1 MHKINI
7 NEGWQ
12 FKKIPDGNIRD
23 LAGLTGASLKGTDR
37 DAVSAD
43 SADMNDSEVSDSG
56 KNAGI
61 GKRENEALADING
74 TESFVTVALPHTW
87 YRDDDPY
94 RGLVLYQK
102 TIQPD
107 PDWKHVFVDIPG
119 ADQHAV
125 VLADDRK
132 IGEHRGA
139 YGAFRCEIP
148 EELLSHREVDLKIF
162 LTNVHDEGI
171 SPLTG
176 DFTVFGGLYRGVN
189 LLVTEHESFFDP
201 TYYGTSGVILR
212 TGIDGNTGV
221 LRAEIHA
228 HMEPGVE
235 IKAEITDPLGRL
247 TDALISEEQYEKT
260 DISGIHYDK
269 AKMSCETVVSVKVN
283 TDFEE
288 LVSEKDVSEKKGT
301 AAITKTM
308 ICRVPEVVLWNGK
321 AAPNLYKVKL
331 KLVREGETID
341 EVELETGFRDI
352 NMTAD
357 RGLFLNGEHIKIN
370 GVAKHQDFKG
380 CFNAVSR
387 ENIQKDF
394 ELIDEI
400 GANSVRLSHY
410 QHPQYTY
417 ELADKKG
424 YLVWA
429 EIPMLKMTD
438 NEELKADAEEQLREL
453 ILQNIHHPS
462 IYCWGIQNEIG
473 MFRDA
478 EFMHEELEK
487 MKQLSHELDPSRLVT
502 AANLYTVK
510 FRSKLNSV
518 TDMIGYNIYF
528 GWYYGEMQD
537 YRDYLDRFHSER
549 PEMPLGVSEYGVDAN
564 IRLHSEVPMVR
575 DYSEEYQALYHETV
589 YPIFESRDYLYGSY
603 VWNMFDFHS
612 GLRKEGGQENINAKG
627 LVSYDRNI
635 RKDAFYYYKAKWS
648 QEKFIHICSGRF
660 VNRAKERIDI
670 KVYTNLMDAELFVDG
685 INFGHGRNDG
695 NGRIIFSDVSLHE
708 GENRIKAAAEGLQD
722 ECVFVR
728 VDSEDESYR
737 LPDSNAGQAV
747 KNWFLSEDD
756 VVREGYFSIKDTAN
770 DILENPDARAVLE
783 KHLPSLV
790 KFMTEKDVIP
800 LGLSMQSIISRD
812 IPEGLDLKELNR
824 ELNQI
829 KNEF

>member
-1 MHKINI
+1 MHKIQI

-12 FKKIPDGNIRD
+12 FNKIPDGNIRD
-23 LAGLTGASLKGTDR
+23 LSGLTGDSKVVYSDVISSESDVMNAPGVR
-37 DAVSAD
+37 DSVENAAVG
-43 SADMNDSEVSDSG
+43 E
-56 KNAGI
+56 
-61 GKRENEALADING
+61 RENEALSDING
-74 TESFVTVALPHTW
+74 AESFVTVTLPHTW

-102 TIQPD
+102 TIQID

-148 EELLSHREVDLKIF
+148 EELLGHKEVKLRIF

-212 TGIDGNTGV
+212 TGTDGNTGI
-221 LRAEIHA
+221 LNAEIHA
-228 HMEPGVE
+228 RTDKEAE
-235 IKAEITDPLGRL
+235 IVAEITDPFGTLL
-247 TDALISEEQYEKT
+247 TDVRSEEVDSEST
-260 DISGIHYDK
+260 NTHASGSINCS
-269 AKMSCETVVSVKVN
+269 MVLT
-283 TDFEE
+283 FRIP
-288 LVSEKDVSEKKGT
+288 DV
-301 AAITKTM
+301 I
-308 ICRVPEVVLWNGK
+308 LWNGK
-321 AAPNLYKVKL
+321 TAPNLYKVKM
-331 KLVREGETID
+331 KFVRAGETLD

-352 NMTAD
+352 TINAD
-357 RGLFLNGEHIKIN
+357 KGLFLNGEHIKIN

-387 ENIQKDF
+387 ENIDRDF

-417 ELADKKG
+417 ETADKKG

-438 NEELKADAEEQLREL
+438 SEELKADAEEQLREL

-478 EFMHEELEK
+478 EFMHEELKK
-487 MKQLSHELDPSRLVT
+487 MQQFSHELDPSRFVT

-510 FRSKLNSV
+510 FKSKLNSV

-589 YPIFESRDYLYGSY
+589 YPIFESRGYLYGSY

-627 LVSYDRNI
+627 LVTYDRNT

-648 QEKFIHICSGRF
+648 EEKFLHICSKRF
-660 VNRAKERIDI
+660 VNRAKESIEI
-670 KVYTNLMDAELFVDG
+670 KVYTNLSDAVLYVDEKE
-685 INFGHGRNDG
+685 FGSGTNDG
-695 NGRIIFSDVSLHE
+695 NGRIVFSDVPLHE
-708 GENRIKAAAEGLQD
+708 GENRIKVDAEGLTD

-728 VDSEDESYR
+728 VDSEDENYR
-737 LPDSNAGQAV
+737 LPGNNAGQAV

-783 KHLPSLV
+783 KYLPELV
-790 KFMTEKDVIP
+790 KLMTEKDVIP
-800 LGLSMQSIISRD
+800 LGLSMQSILSRD

>member
-1 MHKINI
+1 M
-7 NEGWQ
+7 
-12 FKKIPDGNIRD
+12 
-23 LAGLTGASLKGTDR
+23 
-37 DAVSAD
+37 
-43 SADMNDSEVSDSG
+43 
-56 KNAGI
+56 
-61 GKRENEALADING
+61 
-74 TESFVTVALPHTW
+74 
-87 YRDDDPY
+87 
-94 RGLVLYQK
+94 LYQK
-102 TIQPD
+102 TIQID

-125 VLADDRK
+125 VLAEDRK

-148 EELLSHREVDLKIF
+148 EELLGHKEVKLRIF

-212 TGIDGNTGV
+212 TGIDGNTGI
-221 LRAEIHA
+221 LNAEIHA
-228 HMEPGVE
+228 RTDKEAE
-235 IKAEITDPLGRL
+235 IVAEITDPFGTLL
-247 TDALISEEQYEKT
+247 TDVRSEEVDSEST
-260 DISGIHYDK
+260 NTHASGSINCS
-269 AKMSCETVVSVKVN
+269 MVLT
-283 TDFEE
+283 FRIP
-288 LVSEKDVSEKKGT
+288 DV
-301 AAITKTM
+301 I
-308 ICRVPEVVLWNGK
+308 LWNGK
-321 AAPNLYKVKL
+321 TAPNLYKVKM
-331 KLVREGETID
+331 KFVRAGETLD

-352 NMTAD
+352 TITAD
-357 RGLFLNGEHIKIN
+357 KGLFLNGEHIKIN

-387 ENIQKDF
+387 ENIDRDF

-417 ELADKKG
+417 ETADKKG

-438 NEELKADAEEQLREL
+438 SEELKADAEEQLREL

-478 EFMHEELEK
+478 EFMHEELKK
-487 MKQLSHELDPSRLVT
+487 MQQLSHELDPSRLVT

-510 FRSKLNSV
+510 FKSKLNSV

-537 YRDYLDRFHSER
+537 YRDYLNRFHEER

-612 GLRKEGGQENINAKG
+612 GLRNEGGQKNINAKG
-627 LVSYDRNI
+627 LVTYDRNT

-648 QEKFIHICSGRF
+648 EEKFLHICSKRF
-660 VNRAKERIDI
+660 VNRAKESIEI
-670 KVYTNLMDAELFVDG
+670 KVYTNLSDAVLYVDEKE
-685 INFGHGRNDG
+685 FGSGTNDG
-695 NGRIIFSDVSLHE
+695 NGRIVFSDVPLHE
-708 GENRIKAAAEGLQD
+708 GENRIKVAAEGLTD

-737 LPDSNAGQAV
+737 LPGNNAGQAV

-783 KHLPSLV
+783 KYLPELV

-800 LGLSMQSIISRD
+800 LGLSMQSILSRD

>member
-1 MHKINI
+1 MHKIQI

-23 LAGLTGASLKGTDR
+23 LEGLIT
-37 DAVSAD
+37 
-43 SADMNDSEVSDSG
+43 
-56 KNAGI
+56 
-61 GKRENEALADING
+61 
-74 TESFVTVALPHTW
+74 VTLPHTW

-102 TIQPD
+102 IIQID

-139 YGAFRCEIP
+139 YGAFHCEIP
-148 EELLSHREVDLKIF
+148 EELLSHREVELKIF

-189 LLVTEHESFFDP
+189 LLVTEHDSFFDP

-260 DISGIHYDK
+260 DISGIHYDN
-269 AKMSCETVVSVKVN
+269 AKMSCETVASVKGN

-288 LVSEKDVSEKKGT
+288 LVSEKKST

-308 ICRVPEVVLWNGK
+308 ICRIPDVVLWNGK
-321 AAPNLYKVKL
+321 SAPNLYKVKL
-331 KLVREGETID
+331 KLVREGETLD

-352 NMTAD
+352 KMTAD

-473 MFRDA
+473 MFKDTD
-478 EFMHEELEK
+478 FMHEELRK
-487 MKQLSHELDPSRLVT
+487 MQQLSHELDPSRLVT

-670 KVYTNLMDAELFVDG
+670 KVYTNLMEAELFVDG

-695 NGRIIFSDVSLHE
+695 NGRIIFSDVPLHE

-737 LPDSNAGQAV
+737 LPDDNAGQAV

>member
-1 MHKINI
+1 MHKIQI

-12 FKKIPDGNIRD
+12 FNKIPDGNIRD
-23 LAGLTGASLKGTDR
+23 LSGLTG
-37 DAVSAD
+37 D
-43 SADMNDSEVSDSG
+43 SKVVYSDVISSESDVMNAPGVRDSG
-56 KNAGI
+56 ENAAVGE
-61 GKRENEALADING
+61 RENEALSDING
-74 TESFVTVALPHTW
+74 AESFVTVTLPHTW
-87 YRDDDPY
+87 YRDEDPY

-102 TIQPD
+102 TIQID

-148 EELLSHREVDLKIF
+148 EELLGHKEVKLRIF

-212 TGIDGNTGV
+212 TGIDGNTGI
-221 LRAEIHA
+221 LNAEIHA
-228 HMEPGVE
+228 RTDKEAE
-235 IKAEITDPLGRL
+235 IVAEITDPFGTLL
-247 TDALISEEQYEKT
+247 TDVRSEEVDSESANT
-260 DISGIHYDK
+260 HASGSINCS
-269 AKMSCETVVSVKVN
+269 MVLT
-283 TDFEE
+283 FRIP
-288 LVSEKDVSEKKGT
+288 DV
-301 AAITKTM
+301 I
-308 ICRVPEVVLWNGK
+308 LWNGK
-321 AAPNLYKVKL
+321 TAPNLYKVKM
-331 KLVREGETID
+331 KFVRAGETLD

-352 NMTAD
+352 TITAD
-357 RGLFLNGEHIKIN
+357 KGLFLNGEHIKIN

-387 ENIQKDF
+387 ENIDRDF

-417 ELADKKG
+417 ETADKKG

-438 NEELKADAEEQLREL
+438 SEELKADAEEQLREL

-478 EFMHEELEK
+478 EFMHEELKK
-487 MKQLSHELDPSRLVT
+487 MQQLSHELDPSRLVT

-510 FRSKLNSV
+510 FKSKLNSV

-528 GWYYGEMQD
+528 GWYYGEMED
-537 YRDYLDRFHSER
+537 YRDYLNRFHEER

-564 IRLHSEVPMVR
+564 ISLHAENPMVR

-589 YPIFESRDYLYGSY
+589 YHIFESLDHLYGSY

-612 GLRKEGGQENINAKG
+612 GLRNEGGQKNINAKG
-627 LVSYDRNI
+627 LVTYDRNT

-648 QEKFIHICSGRF
+648 EEKFLHICSKRF
-660 VNRAKERIDI
+660 VNRAKESIEI
-670 KVYTNLMDAELFVDG
+670 KVYTNLSDAVLYVDEKE
-685 INFGHGRNDG
+685 FGSGTNDG
-695 NGRIIFSDVSLHE
+695 NGRIVFSDVPLHE
-708 GENRIKAAAEGLQD
+708 GENRIKVAAEGLTD

-728 VDSEDESYR
+728 VDSEDENYR
-737 LPDSNAGQAV
+737 LPGNNAGQAV
-747 KNWFLSEDD
+747 KNWFLSDDD
-756 VVREGYFSIKDTAN
+756 VVREGYFSLKDTAN
-770 DILENPDARAVLE
+770 DLLDDPDARAVLE
-783 KHLPSLV
+783 KYLPELV

-800 LGLSMQSIISRD
+800 LGLSMQSILSRD

>member
-1 MHKINI
+1 MHKIQI

-23 LAGLTGASLKGTDR
+23 LDGLTGDIKVG
-37 DAVSAD
+37 D
-43 SADMNDSEVSDSG
+43 SYVISSVSDVMNAPGVRDSG
-56 KNAGI
+56 ENAAVGE
-61 GKRENEALADING
+61 RENEALSDING
-74 TESFVTVALPHTW
+74 AESFVTVTLPHTW

-102 TIQPD
+102 TIQID

-148 EELLSHREVDLKIF
+148 EELLGHKEVKLRIF

-212 TGIDGNTGV
+212 TGIDGNTGI
-221 LRAEIHA
+221 LNAEIHA
-228 HMEPGVE
+228 RTDKEAE
-235 IKAEITDPLGRL
+235 IVAEITDPFGTLL
-247 TDALISEEQYEKT
+247 TDVRSEEVDSEST
-260 DISGIHYDK
+260 NTHASGSINCS
-269 AKMSCETVVSVKVN
+269 MVLT
-283 TDFEE
+283 FRIP
-288 LVSEKDVSEKKGT
+288 DV
-301 AAITKTM
+301 I
-308 ICRVPEVVLWNGK
+308 LWNGK
-321 AAPNLYKVKL
+321 TAPNLYKVKM
-331 KLVREGETID
+331 KFVRAGETLD

-352 NMTAD
+352 TINAD
-357 RGLFLNGEHIKIN
+357 KGLFLNGEHIKIN

-387 ENIQKDF
+387 ENIDRDF

-417 ELADKKG
+417 ETADKKG

-438 NEELKADAEEQLREL
+438 SEELKADAEEQLREL

-478 EFMHEELEK
+478 EFMHEELKK
-487 MKQLSHELDPSRLVT
+487 MQQLSHELDPSRLVT

-510 FRSKLNSV
+510 FKSKFNSV

-537 YRDYLDRFHSER
+537 YRDYLNRFHSER

-627 LVSYDRNI
+627 LVTYDRNT

-648 QEKFIHICSGRF
+648 EEKFLHICSKRF
-660 VNRAKERIDI
+660 VNRTKESIEI
-670 KVYTNLMDAELFVDG
+670 KVYTNLSDAVLYVDEKE
-685 INFGHGRNDG
+685 FGSGTNDG
-695 NGRIIFSDVSLHE
+695 NGRIVFSDVPLHE
-708 GENRIKAAAEGLQD
+708 GENQIKVVAQGLQD

-728 VDSEDESYR
+728 VDSEDKSYR
-737 LPDSNAGQAV
+737 LPGNNAGQAV
-747 KNWFLSEDD
+747 KNWFLSDDD
-756 VVREGYFSIKDTAN
+756 VVREGYFSLKDTAN
-770 DILENPDARAVLE
+770 DLLENPDARAVLE
-783 KHLPSLV
+783 KYLPELV

-800 LGLSMQSIISRD
+800 LGLSMQSILSRD

>member
-1 MHKINI
+1 MHKIQI

-12 FKKIPDGNIRD
+12 FNKIPDGNIRD
-23 LAGLTGASLKGTDR
+23 LSGLTGDSKVVYSDVISSESDVMNAPGVR
-37 DAVSAD
+37 DSVENAAVG
-43 SADMNDSEVSDSG
+43 E
-56 KNAGI
+56 
-61 GKRENEALADING
+61 RENEALSDING
-74 TESFVTVALPHTW
+74 AESFVTVTLPHTW

-102 TIQPD
+102 IIQID

-139 YGAFRCEIP
+139 YGAFHCEIP
-148 EELLSHREVDLKIF
+148 EELLSHREVELKIF

-212 TGIDGNTGV
+212 TGIDGNTGI
-221 LRAEIHA
+221 LNAEIHA
-228 HMEPGVE
+228 RTDKEAE
-235 IKAEITDPLGRL
+235 IVAEITDPFGTLL
-247 TDALISEEQYEKT
+247 TDVRSEEVDSEST
-260 DISGIHYDK
+260 NTHASGSINCSMVLTFRIS
-269 AKMSCETVVSVKVN
+269 
-283 TDFEE
+283 
-288 LVSEKDVSEKKGT
+288 DV
-301 AAITKTM
+301 I
-308 ICRVPEVVLWNGK
+308 LWNGK
-321 AAPNLYKVKL
+321 TAPNLYKVKM
-331 KLVREGETID
+331 KFVRAGETLD

-352 NMTAD
+352 TINAD
-357 RGLFLNGEHIKIN
+357 KGLFLNGEHIKIN

-387 ENIQKDF
+387 ENIDRDF

-417 ELADKKG
+417 ETADKKG

-438 NEELKADAEEQLREL
+438 SEELKADAEEQLREL

-478 EFMHEELEK
+478 EFMHEELKK
-487 MKQLSHELDPSRLVT
+487 MQQLSHELDPSRFVT

-510 FRSKLNSV
+510 FKSKLNSV

-627 LVSYDRNI
+627 LVTYDRNA

-648 QEKFIHICSGRF
+648 EEKFLHICSKRF
-660 VNRAKERIDI
+660 VNRAKESIEI
-670 KVYTNLMDAELFVDG
+670 KVYTNLSDAVLYVDEKE
-685 INFGHGRNDG
+685 FGSGTNDG
-695 NGRIIFSDVSLHE
+695 NGRIVFSDVPLHE
-708 GENRIKAAAEGLQD
+708 GENRIKVDAEGLTD

-728 VDSEDESYR
+728 VDSEDENYR
-737 LPDSNAGQAV
+737 LPGNNAGQAV

-783 KHLPSLV
+783 KYLPELV
-790 KFMTEKDVIP
+790 KLMTEKDVIP
-800 LGLSMQSIISRD
+800 LGLSMQSILSRD

>member
-1 MHKINI
+1 MHKIQI

-12 FKKIPDGNIRD
+12 FNKIPDGNIRD
-23 LAGLTGASLKGTDR
+23 LSGLTG
-37 DAVSAD
+37 D
-43 SADMNDSEVSDSG
+43 SKVVYSDVISS
-56 KNAGI
+56 
-61 GKRENEALADING
+61 
-74 TESFVTVALPHTW
+74 ESFVTVTLPHTW
-87 YRDDDPY
+87 YRDEDPY

-102 TIQPD
+102 TIQID

-139 YGAFRCEIP
+139 YGAFHCEIP
-148 EELLSHREVDLKIF
+148 EELLCNKEVKLRIF

-176 DFTVFGGLYRGVN
+176 DFTVFGGLYRGVD

-212 TGIDGNTGV
+212 TGIDGNTGI
-221 LRAEIHA
+221 LNAEIHA
-228 HMEPGVE
+228 RVDKEAE
-235 IKAEITDPLGRL
+235 IVAEITDPFGTLL
-247 TDALISEEQYEKT
+247 TDVRSEEVDSESANT
-260 DISGIHYDK
+260 HASGSINCS
-269 AKMSCETVVSVKVN
+269 MVLT
-283 TDFEE
+283 FRIP
-288 LVSEKDVSEKKGT
+288 DV
-301 AAITKTM
+301 I
-308 ICRVPEVVLWNGK
+308 LWNGK
-321 AAPNLYKVKL
+321 TAPNLYKVKM
-331 KLVREGETID
+331 KLVRAGETLD

-352 NMTAD
+352 TITAD
-357 RGLFLNGEHIKIN
+357 KGLFLNSKHIKIN

-387 ENIQKDF
+387 ENIDRDF

-417 ELADKKG
+417 ETADKKG

-438 NEELKADAEEQLREL
+438 SEELKADAEEQLREL

-478 EFMHEELEK
+478 EFMHEELKK
-487 MKQLSHELDPSRLVT
+487 MQQLSHELDPSRLVT

-510 FRSKLNSV
+510 FKSKLNSV

-528 GWYYGEMQD
+528 GWYYGEMED
-537 YRDYLDRFHSER
+537 YRDYLNRFHEER

-564 IRLHSEVPMVR
+564 ISLHAENPMVR

-589 YPIFESRDYLYGSY
+589 YHIFESLDHLYGSY

-612 GLRKEGGQENINAKG
+612 GLRNEGGQKNINAKG
-627 LVSYDRNI
+627 LVTYDRNT

-648 QEKFIHICSGRF
+648 EEKFLHICSKRF
-660 VNRAKERIDI
+660 VNRAKESIEI
-670 KVYTNLMDAELFVDG
+670 KVYTNLSDAVLYVDEKE
-685 INFGHGRNDG
+685 FGSGTNDG
-695 NGRIIFSDVSLHE
+695 NGRIVFSDVPLHE
-708 GENRIKAAAEGLQD
+708 GENRIKVAAEGLTD

-728 VDSEDESYR
+728 VDSEDENYR
-737 LPDSNAGQAV
+737 LPGNNAGQAV
-747 KNWFLSEDD
+747 KNWFLSDDD
-756 VVREGYFSIKDTAN
+756 VVREGYFSLKDTAN
-770 DILENPDARAVLE
+770 DLLDDPDARAVLE
-783 KHLPSLV
+783 KYLPELV

-800 LGLSMQSIISRD
+800 LGLSMQSILSRD

>member
-1 MHKINI
+1 MHKIQI

-12 FKKIPDGNIRD
+12 FNKIPDGNIRD
-23 LAGLTGASLKGTDR
+23 LSGLTG
-37 DAVSAD
+37 D
-43 SADMNDSEVSDSG
+43 SKVVYSDVISSESDVMNAPGVRDSG
-56 KNAGI
+56 ENAAVGE
-61 GKRENEALADING
+61 RENEALSDING
-74 TESFVTVALPHTW
+74 AESFVTVTLPHTW

-148 EELLSHREVDLKIF
+148 EELLGHKEIKLRIF

-212 TGIDGNTGV
+212 TGIDGNTGI
-221 LRAEIHA
+221 LNAEIHA
-228 HMEPGVE
+228 RTDKEAE
-235 IKAEITDPLGRL
+235 IVAEITDPFGTLL
-247 TDALISEEQYEKT
+247 TDVRSEEVDSEST
-260 DISGIHYDK
+260 NTHASGSINCS
-269 AKMSCETVVSVKVN
+269 MVLT
-283 TDFEE
+283 FRIP
-288 LVSEKDVSEKKGT
+288 DV
-301 AAITKTM
+301 I
-308 ICRVPEVVLWNGK
+308 LWNGK
-321 AAPNLYKVKL
+321 TAPNLYKVKM
-331 KLVREGETID
+331 KFVRAGETLD

-352 NMTAD
+352 TINAD
-357 RGLFLNGEHIKIN
+357 KGLFLNGEHIKIN

-387 ENIQKDF
+387 ENIDRDF

-417 ELADKKG
+417 ETADKKG

-438 NEELKADAEEQLREL
+438 SEELKADAEEQLREL

-478 EFMHEELEK
+478 EFMHEELKK
-487 MKQLSHELDPSRLVT
+487 MQQLSHELDPSRLVT

-510 FRSKLNSV
+510 FKSKLNSV

-537 YRDYLDRFHSER
+537 YRDYLNRFHEER

-589 YPIFESRDYLYGSY
+589 YPIFESLDHLYGSY

-612 GLRKEGGQENINAKG
+612 GLRNEGGQKNINAKG
-627 LVSYDRNI
+627 LVTYDRNT

-648 QEKFIHICSGRF
+648 EEKFLHICSKRF
-660 VNRAKERIDI
+660 VNRAKESIEI
-670 KVYTNLMDAELFVDG
+670 KVYTNLSDAVLYVDEKE
-685 INFGHGRNDG
+685 FGSGTNDG
-695 NGRIIFSDVSLHE
+695 NGRIVFSDVPLHE
-708 GENRIKAAAEGLQD
+708 GENRIKVAAEGLTD
-722 ECVFVR
+722 ESVFVR
-728 VDSEDESYR
+728 IDSEDENYR
-737 LPDSNAGQAV
+737 LPGNNAGQAV
-747 KNWFLSEDD
+747 KNWFLSDDD
-756 VVREGYFSIKDTAN
+756 VVREGYFSLKDTAN
-770 DILENPDARAVLE
+770 DLLDDPDARAVLE
-783 KHLPSLV
+783 KYLPELV

-800 LGLSMQSIISRD
+800 LGLSMQSILSRD

>member
-23 LAGLTGASLKGTDR
+23 LAGLTGASLKGADR

-61 GKRENEALADING
+61 GERENEALADING
-74 TESFVTVALPHTW
+74 AESFVTVALPHTW

-102 TIQPD
+102 TIQID

-125 VLADDRK
+125 VLAEDRK

-148 EELLSHREVDLKIF
+148 EELLGHKEVKLRIF

-212 TGIDGNTGV
+212 TGIERNSGV
-221 LRAEIHA
+221 LKAEIHA
-228 HMEPGVE
+228 HMETGVE
-235 IKAEITDPLGRL
+235 IKAEITDPLGIL
-247 TDALISEEQYEKT
+247 IDALISEEQDEKT
-260 DISGIHYDK
+260 D
-269 AKMSCETVVSVKVN
+269 
-283 TDFEE
+283 
-288 LVSEKDVSEKKGT
+288 T

-308 ICRVPEVVLWNGK
+308 ICRIPEVVLWNGK
-321 AAPNLYKVKL
+321 VAPNLYKVKM
-331 KLVREGETID
+331 KLVCAGETVD

-352 NMTAD
+352 SMSAD

-387 ENIQKDF
+387 ENIDKDF

-417 ELADKKG
+417 ETADKKG

-438 NEELKADAEEQLREL
+438 SEELKANAEEQLREL

-478 EFMHEELEK
+478 EFMHEELKK
-487 MKQLSHELDPSRLVT
+487 MQQLSHELDPSRLVT

-648 QEKFIHICSGRF
+648 QEKFLHICSRRF
-660 VNRAKERIDI
+660 INRAKERIDI
-670 KVYTNLMDAELFVDG
+670 KVYTNLMDAILFVDG
-685 INFGHGRNDG
+685 RNSGHGRNDG
-695 NGRIIFSDVSLHE
+695 NGRIMFSDVPLHE
-708 GENRIKAAAEGLQD
+708 GENRIKVAAEGLTD
-722 ECVFVR
+722 ECIFVR

-737 LPDSNAGQAV
+737 LPDDNAGQAV

-800 LGLSMQSIISRD
+800 LGLSMQSILNRNTPD
-812 IPEGLDLKELNR
+812 GLDVKELNR

>member
-1 MHKINI
+1 MHKIQI

-12 FKKIPDGNIRD
+12 FNKIPDGNIRD
-23 LAGLTGASLKGTDR
+23 LSGLTG
-37 DAVSAD
+37 D
-43 SADMNDSEVSDSG
+43 SKVVYSDVISS
-56 KNAGI
+56 
-61 GKRENEALADING
+61 
-74 TESFVTVALPHTW
+74 ESFVTVTLPHTW
-87 YRDDDPY
+87 YRDEDPY

-102 TIQPD
+102 TIQID

-139 YGAFRCEIP
+139 YGAFHCEIP
-148 EELLSHREVDLKIF
+148 EELLCNKEVKLRIF

-212 TGIDGNTGV
+212 TGIDGNTGI
-221 LRAEIHA
+221 LNAEIHA
-228 HMEPGVE
+228 RTNKEAE
-235 IKAEITDPLGRL
+235 IVAEITDPFGTLL
-247 TDALISEEQYEKT
+247 TDVRSEEVDSESAN
-260 DISGIHYDK
+260 IHASGSINCSM
-269 AKMSCETVVSVKVN
+269 ALT
-283 TDFEE
+283 FRIP
-288 LVSEKDVSEKKGT
+288 DV
-301 AAITKTM
+301 I
-308 ICRVPEVVLWNGK
+308 LWNGK
-321 AAPNLYKVKL
+321 TAPNLYKVKM
-331 KLVREGETID
+331 KFVRAGETLD

-352 NMTAD
+352 TMTSD
-357 RGLFLNGEHIKIN
+357 KGLFLNGEHIKIN

-387 ENIQKDF
+387 ENIDRDF

-417 ELADKKG
+417 ETADKKG

-438 NEELKADAEEQLREL
+438 SEELKADAEEQLREL

-478 EFMHEELEK
+478 EFMHEELKK
-487 MKQLSHELDPSRLVT
+487 MQQLSHELDPSRLVT

-510 FRSKLNSV
+510 FKSKLNSV
-518 TDMIGYNIYF
+518 TDMVGYNIYF
-528 GWYYGEMQD
+528 GWYYGEMED
-537 YRDYLDRFHSER
+537 YRDYLNRFHEER

-564 IRLHSEVPMVR
+564 ISLHAENPMVR

-612 GLRKEGGQENINAKG
+612 GLRNEGGQKNINAKG
-627 LVSYDRNI
+627 LVTYDRNT

-648 QEKFIHICSGRF
+648 EEKFLHICSKRF
-660 VNRAKERIDI
+660 VNRAKESIEI
-670 KVYTNLMDAELFVDG
+670 KVYTNLSDAVLYVDEKE
-685 INFGHGRNDG
+685 FGSGTNDG
-695 NGRIIFSDVSLHE
+695 NGRIIFSDVPLHE
-708 GENRIKAAAEGLQD
+708 GENRIKVAAEGLTD

-728 VDSEDESYR
+728 VDSEDENYR
-737 LPDSNAGQAV
+737 LPGNNAGQAV
-747 KNWFLSEDD
+747 KNWFLSDDD
-756 VVREGYFSIKDTAN
+756 VVREGYFSLKDTAN
-770 DILENPDARAVLE
+770 DLLDDPDARAVLE
-783 KHLPSLV
+783 KYLPELV

-800 LGLSMQSIISRD
+800 LGLSMQSILSRD

>member
-1 MHKINI
+1 MHKIQI

-12 FKKIPDGNIRD
+12 FNKIPDGNIRD
-23 LAGLTGASLKGTDR
+23 LSGLTG
-37 DAVSAD
+37 D
-43 SADMNDSEVSDSG
+43 SKVVYSDVISSESDVVNAPGVRDSG
-56 KNAGI
+56 ENAAVGE
-61 GKRENEALADING
+61 RENEALSDING
-74 TESFVTVALPHTW
+74 AESFVTVTLPHTW

-102 TIQPD
+102 TIQIN

-125 VLADDRK
+125 VLAEDRK

-148 EELLSHREVDLKIF
+148 EELLGHKEVKLRIF

-212 TGIDGNTGV
+212 TGIDGNTGI
-221 LRAEIHA
+221 LNAEIHA
-228 HMEPGVE
+228 RTDKEAE
-235 IKAEITDPLGRL
+235 IVAEITDPFGTLL
-247 TDALISEEQYEKT
+247 TDVRSEEVDSESANT
-260 DISGIHYDK
+260 HASGSINCS
-269 AKMSCETVVSVKVN
+269 MVLT
-283 TDFEE
+283 FRIP
-288 LVSEKDVSEKKGT
+288 DV
-301 AAITKTM
+301 I
-308 ICRVPEVVLWNGK
+308 LWNGK
-321 AAPNLYKVKL
+321 TAPNLYKVKM
-331 KLVREGETID
+331 KFVRAGETLD

-352 NMTAD
+352 TITAD
-357 RGLFLNGEHIKIN
+357 KGLFLNGEHIKIN

-387 ENIQKDF
+387 ENIDRDF

-417 ELADKKG
+417 ETADKKG

-438 NEELKADAEEQLREL
+438 SEELKADAEEQLREL

-478 EFMHEELEK
+478 EFMHEELKK
-487 MKQLSHELDPSRLVT
+487 MQQLSHELDPSRLVT

-510 FRSKLNSV
+510 FKSKLNSV

-537 YRDYLDRFHSER
+537 YRDYLNRFHEER

-612 GLRKEGGQENINAKG
+612 GLRNEGGQKNINAKG
-627 LVSYDRNI
+627 LVTYDRNT

-648 QEKFIHICSGRF
+648 EEKFLHICSKRF
-660 VNRAKERIDI
+660 VNRAKESIEI
-670 KVYTNLMDAELFVDG
+670 KVYTNLSDAVLYVDEKE
-685 INFGHGRNDG
+685 FGSGTNDG
-695 NGRIIFSDVSLHE
+695 NGRIVFSDVPLHE
-708 GENRIKAAAEGLQD
+708 GENRIKVAAEGLTD

-737 LPDSNAGQAV
+737 LPGNNAGQAV
-747 KNWFLSEDD
+747 KNWFLSDDD
-756 VVREGYFSIKDTAN
+756 VVREGYFSLKDTAN
-770 DILENPDARAVLE
+770 DLLDDPDARAVLE
-783 KHLPSLV
+783 KYLPELV

-800 LGLSMQSIISRD
+800 LGLSMQSILSRD

>member
-23 LAGLTGASLKGTDR
+23 LAGLTGASLKGADR

-43 SADMNDSEVSDSG
+43 SADMNDSEVIDSG

-61 GKRENEALADING
+61 GERENEALADING
-74 TESFVTVALPHTW
+74 AESFVTVALPHTW

-102 TIQPD
+102 TIQID

-148 EELLSHREVDLKIF
+148 EELLGYKEVKLRIF

-212 TGIDGNTGV
+212 TGIERNSGV
-221 LRAEIHA
+221 LKAEIHA

-235 IKAEITDPLGRL
+235 IKAEITDPLGIL
-247 TDALISEEQYEKT
+247 IDALISEEQYEKT
-260 DISGIHYDK
+260 D
-269 AKMSCETVVSVKVN
+269 
-283 TDFEE
+283 
-288 LVSEKDVSEKKGT
+288 T

-308 ICRVPEVVLWNGK
+308 ICRIPEVVLWNGK
-321 AAPNLYKVKL
+321 AAPNLYKVKM
-331 KLVREGETID
+331 KLVCAGETVD

-352 NMTAD
+352 SMSAD

-387 ENIQKDF
+387 ENIDKDF

-400 GANSVRLSHY
+400 GANSIRLSHY

-417 ELADKKG
+417 ETADKKG

-438 NEELKADAEEQLREL
+438 SEELKANAEEQLREL

-478 EFMHEELEK
+478 EFMHEELKK
-487 MKQLSHELDPSRLVT
+487 MQQLSHELDPSRLVT

-648 QEKFIHICSGRF
+648 QEKFLHICSRRF
-660 VNRAKERIDI
+660 INRAKERIDI
-670 KVYTNLMDAELFVDG
+670 KVYTNLMDAILFVDG
-685 INFGHGRNDG
+685 RNSGHGRNDG
-695 NGRIIFSDVSLHE
+695 NGRIMFSDVPLHE
-708 GENRIKAAAEGLQD
+708 GENRIKVAAEGLTD
-722 ECVFVR
+722 ECIFVR

-737 LPDSNAGQAV
+737 LPDDNAGQAV

-800 LGLSMQSIISRD
+800 LGLSMQSILNRNTPD
-812 IPEGLDLKELNR
+812 GLDVKELNR

>member
-1 MHKINI
+1 M
-7 NEGWQ
+7 
-12 FKKIPDGNIRD
+12 
-23 LAGLTGASLKGTDR
+23 
-37 DAVSAD
+37 
-43 SADMNDSEVSDSG
+43 
-56 KNAGI
+56 
-61 GKRENEALADING
+61 
-74 TESFVTVALPHTW
+74 
-87 YRDDDPY
+87 
-94 RGLVLYQK
+94 LYQK
-102 TIQPD
+102 TIQID

-125 VLADDRK
+125 VLAEDRK

-148 EELLSHREVDLKIF
+148 EELLGHKEVKLRIF

-212 TGIDGNTGV
+212 TGIDGNTGI
-221 LRAEIHA
+221 LNAEIHA
-228 HMEPGVE
+228 RTDKEAE
-235 IKAEITDPLGRL
+235 IVAEITDPFGTLL
-247 TDALISEEQYEKT
+247 TDVRSEEVDSESANT
-260 DISGIHYDK
+260 HASGSINCS
-269 AKMSCETVVSVKVN
+269 MVLT
-283 TDFEE
+283 FRIP
-288 LVSEKDVSEKKGT
+288 DV
-301 AAITKTM
+301 I
-308 ICRVPEVVLWNGK
+308 LWNGK
-321 AAPNLYKVKL
+321 TAPNLYKVKM
-331 KLVREGETID
+331 KFVRAGETLD

-352 NMTAD
+352 SITAD
-357 RGLFLNGEHIKIN
+357 KGLFLNGEHIKIN

-387 ENIQKDF
+387 ENIDRDF

-417 ELADKKG
+417 ETADKKG

-438 NEELKADAEEQLREL
+438 SEELKADAEEQLREL

-478 EFMHEELEK
+478 EFMHEELKK
-487 MKQLSHELDPSRLVT
+487 MQQLSHELDPSRLVT

-510 FRSKLNSV
+510 FKSKLNSV

-537 YRDYLDRFHSER
+537 YRDYLNRFHEER

-575 DYSEEYQALYHETV
+575 DYSEEYQTLYHETV

-612 GLRKEGGQENINAKG
+612 GLRNEGGQKNINAKG
-627 LVSYDRNI
+627 LVTYDRNT

-648 QEKFIHICSGRF
+648 EEKFLHICSKRF
-660 VNRAKERIDI
+660 VNRAKESIEI
-670 KVYTNLMDAELFVDG
+670 KVYTNLSDAVLYVDEKE
-685 INFGHGRNDG
+685 FGSGTNDG
-695 NGRIIFSDVSLHE
+695 NGRIVFSDVPLHE
-708 GENRIKAAAEGLQD
+708 GENRIKVAAEGLTD
-722 ECVFVR
+722 ECIFVR

-737 LPDSNAGQAV
+737 LPDDNAGQAV

-783 KHLPSLV
+783 KYLPELV

-800 LGLSMQSIISRD
+800 LGLSMQSILSRD

>member
-1 MHKINI
+1 MHKIQI

-12 FKKIPDGNIRD
+12 FNKIPDGNIRD
-23 LAGLTGASLKGTDR
+23 LSGLTG
-37 DAVSAD
+37 D
-43 SADMNDSEVSDSG
+43 SKVVYSDVISSESDVMNALGVRDSG
-56 KNAGI
+56 ENAGI
-61 GKRENEALADING
+61 GERENEALADINRA
-74 TESFVTVALPHTW
+74 ESFVTVALPHTW

-102 TIQPD
+102 TIQIN

-148 EELLSHREVDLKIF
+148 EELLGHKEIKLRIF

-212 TGIDGNTGV
+212 TGFDGNTGI
-221 LRAEIHA
+221 LNAEIHA
-228 HMEPGVE
+228 RTDKEAE
-235 IKAEITDPLGRL
+235 IVAEITDPFGTLL
-247 TDALISEEQYEKT
+247 TDVRSEEVDSESANT
-260 DISGIHYDK
+260 HASGSINCS
-269 AKMSCETVVSVKVN
+269 MVLT
-283 TDFEE
+283 FRIP
-288 LVSEKDVSEKKGT
+288 DV
-301 AAITKTM
+301 I
-308 ICRVPEVVLWNGK
+308 LWNGK
-321 AAPNLYKVKL
+321 TAPNLYKVKM
-331 KLVREGETID
+331 KFVRAGETLD

-352 NMTAD
+352 TITAD
-357 RGLFLNGEHIKIN
+357 KGLFLNGEHIKIN

-387 ENIQKDF
+387 ENIDRDF

-417 ELADKKG
+417 ETADKKG

-438 NEELKADAEEQLREL
+438 SEELKADAEEQLREL

-478 EFMHEELEK
+478 EFMHEELKK
-487 MKQLSHELDPSRLVT
+487 MQQLSHELDPSRLVT

-510 FRSKLNSV
+510 FKSKLNSV

-589 YPIFESRDYLYGSY
+589 YPIFESWDYLYGSY

-612 GLRKEGGQENINAKG
+612 GLRNEGGQKNINAKG
-627 LVSYDRNI
+627 LVTYDRNT

-648 QEKFIHICSGRF
+648 EEKFLHICSKRF
-660 VNRAKERIDI
+660 VNRAKESIEI
-670 KVYTNLMDAELFVDG
+670 KVYTNLSDAVLYVDEKE
-685 INFGHGRNDG
+685 FGSGTNDG
-695 NGRIIFSDVSLHE
+695 NGRIVFSDVPLHE
-708 GENRIKAAAEGLQD
+708 GENRIKVASEGLTD

-728 VDSEDESYR
+728 VDSEDENYR
-737 LPDSNAGQAV
+737 LPGNNAGQAV
-747 KNWFLSEDD
+747 KNWFLSDDD

-783 KHLPSLV
+783 KYLPELV

-800 LGLSMQSIISRD
+800 LGLSMQSILSRD

>member
-1 MHKINI
+1 M
-7 NEGWQ
+7 
-12 FKKIPDGNIRD
+12 
-23 LAGLTGASLKGTDR
+23 
-37 DAVSAD
+37 
-43 SADMNDSEVSDSG
+43 
-56 KNAGI
+56 
-61 GKRENEALADING
+61 
-74 TESFVTVALPHTW
+74 
-87 YRDDDPY
+87 
-94 RGLVLYQK
+94 LYQK
-102 TIQPD
+102 TIQID

-125 VLADDRK
+125 VLAEDRK

-148 EELLSHREVDLKIF
+148 EELLGHKEVKLRIF

-212 TGIDGNTGV
+212 TGIEENTGI
-221 LRAEIHA
+221 LNAEIHA
-228 HMEPGVE
+228 RTDKEAE
-235 IKAEITDPLGRL
+235 IVAEITDPFGTLL
-247 TDALISEEQYEKT
+247 TDVRSEEVDSEST
-260 DISGIHYDK
+260 NTHASGSINCS
-269 AKMSCETVVSVKVN
+269 MVLT
-283 TDFEE
+283 FRIP
-288 LVSEKDVSEKKGT
+288 DV
-301 AAITKTM
+301 I
-308 ICRVPEVVLWNGK
+308 LWNGK
-321 AAPNLYKVKL
+321 TAPNLYKVKM
-331 KLVREGETID
+331 KFVRAGETLD

-352 NMTAD
+352 TITAD
-357 RGLFLNGEHIKIN
+357 KGLFLNGEHIKIK

-387 ENIQKDF
+387 ENIDRDF

-417 ELADKKG
+417 ETADKKG

-438 NEELKADAEEQLREL
+438 SEELKADAEEQLREL

-478 EFMHEELEK
+478 EFMHEELKK
-487 MKQLSHELDPSRLVT
+487 MQQLSHELDPSRLVT

-612 GLRKEGGQENINAKG
+612 GLRKEGGQKNINAKG
-627 LVSYDRNI
+627 LVTYDRNT

-648 QEKFIHICSGRF
+648 EEKFLHICSKRF
-660 VNRAKERIDI
+660 VNRAKESIEI
-670 KVYTNLMDAELFVDG
+670 KVYTNLSDAVLYVDEKE
-685 INFGHGRNDG
+685 FGSGTNDG
-695 NGRIIFSDVSLHE
+695 NGRIVFSDVPLHE
-708 GENRIKAAAEGLQD
+708 GENRIKVAAEGLTD

-728 VDSEDESYR
+728 VDSEDENYR
-737 LPDSNAGQAV
+737 LPGNNAGQAV
-747 KNWFLSEDD
+747 KNWFLSDDD
-756 VVREGYFSIKDTAN
+756 VVREGYFSLKDTAN
-770 DILENPDARAVLE
+770 DLLDDPDARAVLE
-783 KHLPSLV
+783 KYLPELV

-800 LGLSMQSIISRD
+800 LGLSMQSILSRD

>member
-1 MHKINI
+1 MHKIQI

-12 FKKIPDGNIRD
+12 FNKIPDGNIRD
-23 LAGLTGASLKGTDR
+23 LSGLTG
-37 DAVSAD
+37 D
-43 SADMNDSEVSDSG
+43 SKVVYSDVISSESDVMNAPGVRDSG
-56 KNAGI
+56 ENAAVGE
-61 GKRENEALADING
+61 RENEALSDING
-74 TESFVTVALPHTW
+74 AESFVTVTLPHTW
-87 YRDDDPY
+87 YRDEDPY

-102 TIQPD
+102 TIQID

-139 YGAFRCEIP
+139 YGAFHCEIP
-148 EELLSHREVDLKIF
+148 EELLCNKEVKLRIF

-176 DFTVFGGLYRGVN
+176 DFTVFGGLYRGVD

-212 TGIDGNTGV
+212 TGIDGNTGI
-221 LRAEIHA
+221 LNAEIHA
-228 HMEPGVE
+228 RTDKEAE
-235 IKAEITDPLGRL
+235 IVAEITDPFGTLL
-247 TDALISEEQYEKT
+247 TDVRSEEVDSE
-260 DISGIHYDK
+260 S
-269 AKMSCETVVSVKVN
+269 AN
-283 TDFEE
+283 THAPGSINCSMAMTFRIP
-288 LVSEKDVSEKKGT
+288 DV
-301 AAITKTM
+301 I
-308 ICRVPEVVLWNGK
+308 LWNGK
-321 AAPNLYKVKL
+321 TAPNLYKVKM
-331 KLVREGETID
+331 KLVRAGETLD

-352 NMTAD
+352 TITAD
-357 RGLFLNGEHIKIN
+357 KGLFLNGEHIKIN

-387 ENIQKDF
+387 ENIDRDF

-417 ELADKKG
+417 ETADKKG

-438 NEELKADAEEQLREL
+438 SEELKADAEEQLREL

-478 EFMHEELEK
+478 EFMHEELKK
-487 MKQLSHELDPSRLVT
+487 MQQLSHELDPSRLVT

-510 FRSKLNSV
+510 FKSKLNSV

-528 GWYYGEMQD
+528 GWYYGEMED
-537 YRDYLDRFHSER
+537 YRDYLNRFHEER

-564 IRLHSEVPMVR
+564 ISLHAENPMVR

-589 YPIFESRDYLYGSY
+589 YHIFESLDHLYGSY

-612 GLRKEGGQENINAKG
+612 GLRNEGGQKNINAKG
-627 LVSYDRNI
+627 LVTYDRNT

-648 QEKFIHICSGRF
+648 EEKFLHICSKRF
-660 VNRAKERIDI
+660 VNRAKESIEI
-670 KVYTNLMDAELFVDG
+670 KVYTNLSDAVLYVDEKE
-685 INFGHGRNDG
+685 FGSGTNDG
-695 NGRIIFSDVSLHE
+695 NGRIVFSDVPLHE
-708 GENRIKAAAEGLQD
+708 GENRIKVAAEGLTD

-728 VDSEDESYR
+728 VDSEDENYR
-737 LPDSNAGQAV
+737 LPGNNAGQAV
-747 KNWFLSEDD
+747 KNWFLSDDD
-756 VVREGYFSIKDTAN
+756 VVREGYFSLKDTAN
-770 DILENPDARAVLE
+770 DLLDDPDARAVLE
-783 KHLPSLV
+783 KYLPELV

-800 LGLSMQSIISRD
+800 LGLSMQSILSRD

>member
-23 LAGLTGASLKGTDR
+23 LAGLTGLSLKGADR
-37 DAVSAD
+37 DAASAD

-61 GKRENEALADING
+61 GERENEALADINRA
-74 TESFVTVALPHTW
+74 ESFVTVELPHTW
-87 YRDDDPY
+87 YRDEDPY

-102 TIQPD
+102 AIQID

-139 YGAFRCEIP
+139 YGAFHCEIP
-148 EELLSHREVDLKIF
+148 EELLCNKEVKLRIF

-212 TGIDGNTGV
+212 TGIDGNTGI
-221 LRAEIHA
+221 LNAEIHA
-228 HMEPGVE
+228 RMDKEAE
-235 IKAEITDPLGRL
+235 IVAEITDPFGTLL
-247 TDALISEEQYEKT
+247 TDVRAEEVDSE
-260 DISGIHYDK
+260 S
-269 AKMSCETVVSVKVN
+269 AN
-283 TDFEE
+283 THASDSINCSMVLTFRIP
-288 LVSEKDVSEKKGT
+288 DV
-301 AAITKTM
+301 I
-308 ICRVPEVVLWNGK
+308 LWNGK
-321 AAPNLYKVKL
+321 TAPNLYKVKM
-331 KLVREGETID
+331 KFVRAGETLD
-341 EVELETGFRDI
+341 EAELETGFRDI
-352 NMTAD
+352 TITAD
-357 RGLFLNGEHIKIN
+357 KGLFLNGEHIKIN

-387 ENIQKDF
+387 ENIDRDF

-417 ELADKKG
+417 EVADKKG

-438 NEELKADAEEQLREL
+438 SEELKADAEKQLREL

-478 EFMHEELEK
+478 EFMHEELKK
-487 MKQLSHELDPSRLVT
+487 MQQLSHELDPSRLVT

-510 FRSKLNSV
+510 FKSKLNSV

-528 GWYYGEMQD
+528 GWYYGEMED
-537 YRDYLDRFHSER
+537 YRDYLNRFHEER
-549 PEMPLGVSEYGVDAN
+549 PEMPFGVSEYGVDAN
-564 IRLHSEVPMVR
+564 ISLHAENPMVR

-589 YPIFESRDYLYGSY
+589 YHIFESLDHLYGSY

-612 GLRKEGGQENINAKG
+612 GLRNEGGQKNINAKG
-627 LVSYDRNI
+627 LVTYDR
-635 RKDAFYYYKAKWS
+635 
-648 QEKFIHICSGRF
+648 
-660 VNRAKERIDI
+660 
-670 KVYTNLMDAELFVDG
+670 
-685 INFGHGRNDG
+685 
-695 NGRIIFSDVSLHE
+695 
-708 GENRIKAAAEGLQD
+708 
-722 ECVFVR
+722 
-728 VDSEDESYR
+728 
-737 LPDSNAGQAV
+737 
-747 KNWFLSEDD
+747 
-756 VVREGYFSIKDTAN
+756 
-770 DILENPDARAVLE
+770 
-783 KHLPSLV
+783 
-790 KFMTEKDVIP
+790 
-800 LGLSMQSIISRD
+800 
-812 IPEGLDLKELNR
+812 
-824 ELNQI
+824 
-829 KNEF
+829 

>member
-1 MHKINI
+1 MHKISI

-12 FKKIPDGNIRD
+12 FKKIPDGNYSD
-23 LAGLTGASLKGTDR
+23 LEGLIT
-37 DAVSAD
+37 
-43 SADMNDSEVSDSG
+43 
-56 KNAGI
+56 
-61 GKRENEALADING
+61 
-74 TESFVTVALPHTW
+74 VTLPHTW
-87 YRDDDPY
+87 YSDEDPY
-94 RGLVLYQK
+94 RGLTVYKK
-102 TIQPD
+102 TISID

-119 ADQHAV
+119 AEQHAV
-125 VLADDRK
+125 VFADDCK

-148 EELLSHREVDLKIF
+148 EELLSNKEIELKIF
-162 LTNVHDEGI
+162 LTNVFDDSI

-189 LLVTEHESFFDP
+189 LLVTEYESFFDP

-212 TGIDGNTGV
+212 TSVDGNAGI
-221 LRAEIHA
+221 LNAEIHA
-228 HMEPGVE
+228 HMERGVE
-235 IKAEITDPLGRL
+235 IRAEITDPRGTL
-247 TDALISEEQYEKT
+247 TDDLISEEQNE
-260 DISGIHYDK
+260 
-269 AKMSCETVVSVKVN
+269 N
-283 TDFEE
+283 FEE
-288 LVSEKDVSEKKGT
+288 LISEKNASEKTGT
-301 AAITKTM
+301 IGITKAM
-308 ICRVPEVVLWNGK
+308 ICRIPDVVLWNGK
-321 AAPNLYKVKL
+321 AAPNLYKVRMW
-331 KLVREGETID
+331 LVRDGETLD
-341 EVELETGFRDI
+341 EVLLETGFRDI
-352 NMTAD
+352 NMSAD
-357 RGLFLNGEHIKIN
+357 RGMFLNGEHIKIK

-380 CFNAVSR
+380 CFNAVTC
-387 ENIQKDF
+387 ENIEKDF

-438 NEELKADAEEQLREL
+438 SEELKTNAEEQLREL

-473 MFRDA
+473 MFKDTD
-478 EFMHEELEK
+478 FMHEELRK
-487 MKQLSHELDPSRLVT
+487 MQQLSHDLDPSRLVT

-537 YRDYLDRFHSER
+537 YGDYLDRFHSER
-549 PEMPLGVSEYGVDAN
+549 PEMPIGVSEYGVDAN
-564 IRLHSEVPMVR
+564 IRLHSEEPMVR

-603 VWNMFDFHS
+603 VWNMFDFS
-612 GLRKEGGQENINAKG
+612 SRARREGGQNNINAKG
-627 LVSYDRNI
+627 LVTYDRTV
-635 RKDAFYYYKAKWS
+635 RKDAFYYYKARWS
-648 QEKFIHICSGRF
+648 REKFLHICSGRF

-670 KVYTNLMDAELFVDG
+670 KIYTNLTDALLSVDG
-685 INFGHGRNDG
+685 RNFGHGRNDG
-695 NGRIIFSDVSLHE
+695 NGRIIFYDVPLHE
-708 GENRIKAAAEGLQD
+708 GENQIKASAQGLED

-728 VDSEDESYR
+728 MDSEDESYR
-737 LPDSNAGQAV
+737 LPDNNVGQAV
-747 KNWFLSEDD
+747 KNWFLSDDD

-783 KHLPSLV
+783 KYQPKLV
-790 KFMTEKDVIP
+790 KFMVEKDLIP
-800 LGLSMQSIISRD
+800 LGLSMERLLERNAPNSPD
-812 IPEGLDLKELNR
+812 IKELNR

>member
-1 MHKINI
+1 MHKIQI

-12 FKKIPDGNIRD
+12 FNKIPDGNIRD
-23 LAGLTGASLKGTDR
+23 LSGLTG
-37 DAVSAD
+37 D
-43 SADMNDSEVSDSG
+43 SKVVYSDVISS
-56 KNAGI
+56 
-61 GKRENEALADING
+61 
-74 TESFVTVALPHTW
+74 ESFVTVTLPHTW
-87 YRDDDPY
+87 YRDEDPY

-102 TIQPD
+102 TIQID

-125 VLADDRK
+125 VFADDRK

-139 YGAFRCEIP
+139 YGAFHCEIP
-148 EELLSHREVDLKIF
+148 EELLCNKEVELRIF

-212 TGIDGNTGV
+212 TGIDGNTGI
-221 LRAEIHA
+221 LNAEIHA
-228 HMEPGVE
+228 RTDKEAEVV
-235 IKAEITDPLGRL
+235 AEITDPFGTLL
-247 TDALISEEQYEKT
+247 TDVRSEEVDSESANT
-260 DISGIHYDK
+260 HASGSINCSM
-269 AKMSCETVVSVKVN
+269 ALT
-283 TDFEE
+283 FRIP
-288 LVSEKDVSEKKGT
+288 DV
-301 AAITKTM
+301 I
-308 ICRVPEVVLWNGK
+308 LWNGK
-321 AAPNLYKVKL
+321 TAPNLYKVKM
-331 KLVREGETID
+331 KLVRAGETLD

-352 NMTAD
+352 TITAD
-357 RGLFLNGEHIKIN
+357 KGLFFNGEHIKIN

-387 ENIQKDF
+387 ENIDRDF

-417 ELADKKG
+417 ETADKKG

-438 NEELKADAEEQLREL
+438 SEELKADAEEQLREL

-478 EFMHEELEK
+478 EFMHEELKK
-487 MKQLSHELDPSRLVT
+487 MQQLSHELDPSRLVT

-528 GWYYGEMQD
+528 GWYYGEMED
-537 YRDYLDRFHSER
+537 YRDYLNRFHEER

-564 IRLHSEVPMVR
+564 ISLHAENPMVR

-589 YPIFESRDYLYGSY
+589 YHIFESLDHLYGSY

-612 GLRKEGGQENINAKG
+612 GLRNEGGQKNINAKG
-627 LVSYDRNI
+627 LVTYDRNT

-648 QEKFIHICSGRF
+648 QEKFLHICSKRF
-660 VNRAKERIDI
+660 VNRAKESIEI
-670 KVYTNLMDAELFVDG
+670 KVYTNLSDAVLYVDEKE
-685 INFGHGRNDG
+685 FGSGTNDG
-695 NGRIIFSDVSLHE
+695 NGRIVFSDVPLHE
-708 GENRIKAAAEGLQD
+708 GENRIKVAAEGLTD

-728 VDSEDESYR
+728 VDSEDENYR
-737 LPDSNAGQAV
+737 LPGNNAGQAV
-747 KNWFLSEDD
+747 KNWFLSDDD
-756 VVREGYFSIKDTAN
+756 VVREGYFSLKDTAN
-770 DILENPDARAVLE
+770 DLLDDPDARAVLE
-783 KHLPSLV
+783 KYLPELV

-800 LGLSMQSIISRD
+800 LGLSMQSILSRD

-829 KNEF
+829 KNE

>member
-1 MHKINI
+1 MHKIQI

-23 LAGLTGASLKGTDR
+23 LAGLTGLSLKGADR
-37 DAVSAD
+37 DAASAN

-61 GKRENEALADING
+61 GERENEALADINRA
-74 TESFVTVALPHTW
+74 ESFVTVELPHTW
-87 YRDDDPY
+87 YRDEDPY

-102 TIQPD
+102 TIQID

-139 YGAFRCEIP
+139 YGAFHCEIP
-148 EELLSHREVDLKIF
+148 EELLCNKEVKLRIF

-212 TGIDGNTGV
+212 TGIDGNTGI
-221 LRAEIHA
+221 LNAEIHA
-228 HMEPGVE
+228 RMDKEAE
-235 IKAEITDPLGRL
+235 IVAEITDPFGTLL
-247 TDALISEEQYEKT
+247 TDVRAEEVDSE
-260 DISGIHYDK
+260 S
-269 AKMSCETVVSVKVN
+269 AN
-283 TDFEE
+283 THASDSINCSMVLTFRIP
-288 LVSEKDVSEKKGT
+288 DV
-301 AAITKTM
+301 I
-308 ICRVPEVVLWNGK
+308 LWNGK
-321 AAPNLYKVKL
+321 TAPNLYKVKM
-331 KLVREGETID
+331 KFVRAGETLD
-341 EVELETGFRDI
+341 EAELETGFRDI
-352 NMTAD
+352 TITAD
-357 RGLFLNGEHIKIN
+357 KGLFLNGEHIKIN

-387 ENIQKDF
+387 ENIDRDF

-417 ELADKKG
+417 ETADKKG

-438 NEELKADAEEQLREL
+438 SEELKADAEEQLREL

-478 EFMHEELEK
+478 EFMHEELKK
-487 MKQLSHELDPSRLVT
+487 MQQLSHELDPSRLVT

-510 FRSKLNSV
+510 FRSNLNSV

-627 LVSYDRNI
+627 LVTYDRNT

-648 QEKFIHICSGRF
+648 QEKFLHICSKRF
-660 VNRAKERIDI
+660 LNRAKESIEI
-670 KVYTNLMDAELFVDG
+670 KVYTNLSDAVLYVDEKE
-685 INFGHGRNDG
+685 FGSGTNDG
-695 NGRIIFSDVSLHE
+695 NGRIVFSDVPLHK
-708 GENRIKAAAEGLQD
+708 GENRIKVAAEGLTD

-728 VDSEDESYR
+728 VDSEDENYR
-737 LPDSNAGQAV
+737 LPGNNAGQAV
-747 KNWFLSEDD
+747 KNWFLSDDD
-756 VVREGYFSIKDTAN
+756 VVKEGYFSLKDTAN
-770 DILENPDARAVLE
+770 DLLDDPDARAVLE
-783 KHLPSLV
+783 KYLPELV

-800 LGLSMQSIISRD
+800 LGLSMQSILSRD

>member
-1 MHKINI
+1 MHKIQI

-12 FKKIPDGNIRD
+12 FNKIPDGNIRD
-23 LAGLTGASLKGTDR
+23 LSGLTG
-37 DAVSAD
+37 D
-43 SADMNDSEVSDSG
+43 SKVVYSDVISSESDVMNAPGVRDSG
-56 KNAGI
+56 ENAAVGE
-61 GKRENEALADING
+61 RENEALSDING
-74 TESFVTVALPHTW
+74 AESFVTVTLPHTW

-102 TIQPD
+102 TIQID

-148 EELLSHREVDLKIF
+148 EELLGHKEVKLRIF

-212 TGIDGNTGV
+212 TGIDGNTGI
-221 LRAEIHA
+221 LNAEIHA
-228 HMEPGVE
+228 RTDKEAE
-235 IKAEITDPLGRL
+235 IVAEITDPFGTLL
-247 TDALISEEQYEKT
+247 TDVRSEEVDSEST
-260 DISGIHYDK
+260 NTHASGSINCS
-269 AKMSCETVVSVKVN
+269 MVLT
-283 TDFEE
+283 FRIP
-288 LVSEKDVSEKKGT
+288 DV
-301 AAITKTM
+301 I
-308 ICRVPEVVLWNGK
+308 LWNGK
-321 AAPNLYKVKL
+321 TAPNLYKVKM
-331 KLVREGETID
+331 KFVRAGETLD

-352 NMTAD
+352 TITAD
-357 RGLFLNGEHIKIN
+357 KGLFLNGEHIKIN

-387 ENIQKDF
+387 ENIDRDF

-417 ELADKKG
+417 ETADKKG

-438 NEELKADAEEQLREL
+438 SEELKADAEEQLREL

-478 EFMHEELEK
+478 EFMHEELKK
-487 MKQLSHELDPSRLVT
+487 MQQLSHELDPSRLVT

-510 FRSKLNSV
+510 FKSKLNSV

-537 YRDYLDRFHSER
+537 YRDYLNRFHEER

-612 GLRKEGGQENINAKG
+612 GLRNEGGQKNINAKG
-627 LVSYDRNI
+627 LVTYDRNT

-648 QEKFIHICSGRF
+648 EEKFLHICSKRF
-660 VNRAKERIDI
+660 VNRAKESIEI
-670 KVYTNLMDAELFVDG
+670 KVYTNLSDAVLYVDEKE
-685 INFGHGRNDG
+685 FGSGTNDG
-695 NGRIIFSDVSLHE
+695 NGRIVFSDVPLHE
-708 GENRIKAAAEGLQD
+708 GENRIKVAAEGLTD

-728 VDSEDESYR
+728 VDSEDENYR
-737 LPDSNAGQAV
+737 LPGNNAGQAV
-747 KNWFLSEDD
+747 KNWFLSDDD

-770 DILENPDARAVLE
+770 DILENPDARAVIE
-783 KHLPSLV
+783 KYLPELV

-800 LGLSMQSIISRD
+800 LGLSMQSILSRD

>member
-23 LAGLTGASLKGTDR
+23 LGGLTGDTK
-37 DAVSAD
+37 VVD
-43 SADMNDSEVSDSG
+43 SYVISSESDVMNALCVRDSG
-56 KNAGI
+56 ENAAAGE
-61 GKRENEALADING
+61 RENEALSDING
-74 TESFVTVALPHTW
+74 AESFVTVALPHTW

-102 TIQPD
+102 TIQID

-125 VLADDRK
+125 VLAEDRK

-148 EELLSHREVDLKIF
+148 EELLGHKEVKLRIF

-212 TGIDGNTGV
+212 TGIDGNTGI
-221 LRAEIHA
+221 LNAEIHA
-228 HMEPGVE
+228 RTDKEAE
-235 IKAEITDPLGRL
+235 IVAEITDPFGTLL
-247 TDALISEEQYEKT
+247 TDVRSEEVDSEST
-260 DISGIHYDK
+260 NTHASGSINCS
-269 AKMSCETVVSVKVN
+269 MVLT
-283 TDFEE
+283 FRIP
-288 LVSEKDVSEKKGT
+288 DV
-301 AAITKTM
+301 I
-308 ICRVPEVVLWNGK
+308 LWNGK
-321 AAPNLYKVKL
+321 TAPNLYKVKM
-331 KLVREGETID
+331 KFVRAGETLD

-352 NMTAD
+352 TITAD
-357 RGLFLNGEHIKIN
+357 KGLFLNGEHIKIN

-387 ENIQKDF
+387 ENIDRDF

-417 ELADKKG
+417 ETADKKG

-438 NEELKADAEEQLREL
+438 SEELKADAEEQLREL

-478 EFMHEELEK
+478 EFMHEELKK
-487 MKQLSHELDPSRLVT
+487 MQQLSHELDPSRLVT

-510 FRSKLNSV
+510 FKSKLNSV

-537 YRDYLDRFHSER
+537 YRDYLNRFHEER

-564 IRLHSEVPMVR
+564 ISLHAENPMVR

-589 YPIFESRDYLYGSY
+589 YHIFESLDHLYGSY

-612 GLRKEGGQENINAKG
+612 GLRNEGGQKNINAKG
-627 LVSYDRNI
+627 LVTYDRNT

-648 QEKFIHICSGRF
+648 EEKFLHICSKRF
-660 VNRAKERIDI
+660 VNRAKESIEI
-670 KVYTNLMDAELFVDG
+670 KVYTNLSDAVLYVDEKE
-685 INFGHGRNDG
+685 FGSGTNDG
-695 NGRIIFSDVSLHE
+695 NGRIVFSDVPLHE
-708 GENRIKAAAEGLQD
+708 GENRIKVAAEGLTD

-728 VDSEDESYR
+728 VDSEDENYR
-737 LPDSNAGQAV
+737 LPGNNAGQAV

-783 KHLPSLV
+783 KYLPELV

-800 LGLSMQSIISRD
+800 LGLSMQSILSRD

>member
-1 MHKINI
+1 MHKIQI

-12 FKKIPDGNIRD
+12 INKIPDGNIRD
-23 LAGLTGASLKGTDR
+23 LSGLIVDTK
-37 DAVSAD
+37 VVD
-43 SADMNDSEVSDSG
+43 SYVISSVSDVMNAPGVRDSG
-56 KNAGI
+56 ENAAVGE
-61 GKRENEALADING
+61 RENEALSDING
-74 TESFVTVALPHTW
+74 AESFVTVTLPHTW
-87 YRDDDPY
+87 YRDEDPY

-102 TIQPD
+102 IIQID

-139 YGAFRCEIP
+139 YGAFHCEIP
-148 EELLSHREVDLKIF
+148 EELLCNKEVKLRIF

-212 TGIDGNTGV
+212 TGIDGNTGI
-221 LRAEIHA
+221 LNAEIHA
-228 HMEPGVE
+228 RTDKEAE
-235 IKAEITDPLGRL
+235 IVAEITDPFGTLL
-247 TDALISEEQYEKT
+247 TDVRSEEVDSESANT
-260 DISGIHYDK
+260 HASGSINCS
-269 AKMSCETVVSVKVN
+269 MVLT
-283 TDFEE
+283 FRIP
-288 LVSEKDVSEKKGT
+288 DV
-301 AAITKTM
+301 I
-308 ICRVPEVVLWNGK
+308 LWNGK
-321 AAPNLYKVKL
+321 TAPNLYKVKM
-331 KLVREGETID
+331 KLVRAGETLD

-352 NMTAD
+352 TITAD
-357 RGLFLNGEHIKIN
+357 KGLFLNGEHIKIN

-387 ENIQKDF
+387 ENIDRDF

-417 ELADKKG
+417 ETADKKG

-438 NEELKADAEEQLREL
+438 SEELKADAEEQLREL

-478 EFMHEELEK
+478 EFMHEELKK
-487 MKQLSHELDPSRLVT
+487 MQQLSHELDPSRLVT

-510 FRSKLNSV
+510 FKSKLNSV

-528 GWYYGEMQD
+528 GWYYGEMED
-537 YRDYLDRFHSER
+537 YRDYLNRFHEER

-564 IRLHSEVPMVR
+564 ISLHAENPMVR

-589 YPIFESRDYLYGSY
+589 YHIFESLDHLYGSY

-612 GLRKEGGQENINAKG
+612 GLRNEGGQKNINAKG
-627 LVSYDRNI
+627 LVTYDRNT

-648 QEKFIHICSGRF
+648 EEKFLHICSKRF
-660 VNRAKERIDI
+660 VNRAKESIEI
-670 KVYTNLMDAELFVDG
+670 KVYTNLSDAVLYVDEKE
-685 INFGHGRNDG
+685 FGSGTNDG
-695 NGRIIFSDVSLHE
+695 NGRIVFSDVPLHE
-708 GENRIKAAAEGLQD
+708 GENRIKVAAEGLTD

-728 VDSEDESYR
+728 VDSEDENYR
-737 LPDSNAGQAV
+737 LPGNNAGQAV
-747 KNWFLSEDD
+747 KNWFLSDDD
-756 VVREGYFSIKDTAN
+756 VVREGYFSLKDTAN
-770 DILENPDARAVLE
+770 DLLDDPDARAVLE
-783 KHLPSLV
+783 KYLPELV

-800 LGLSMQSIISRD
+800 LGLSMQSILSRD

>member
-1 MHKINI
+1 MHKIQI

-12 FKKIPDGNIRD
+12 FNKIPDGNIRD
-23 LAGLTGASLKGTDR
+23 LSGLTVDTK
-37 DAVSAD
+37 VVD
-43 SADMNDSEVSDSG
+43 SDVISS
-56 KNAGI
+56 
-61 GKRENEALADING
+61 
-74 TESFVTVALPHTW
+74 ESFVTVTLPHTW
-87 YRDDDPY
+87 YRDEDPY

-102 TIQPD
+102 TIQID

-139 YGAFRCEIP
+139 YGAFHCEIP
-148 EELLSHREVDLKIF
+148 EELLCNKEVKLRIF

-212 TGIDGNTGV
+212 TGIDGNTGI
-221 LRAEIHA
+221 LNAEIHA
-228 HMEPGVE
+228 RTDKEAE
-235 IKAEITDPLGRL
+235 IVAEITDPFGTLL
-247 TDALISEEQYEKT
+247 TDVRSEEVDSESANT
-260 DISGIHYDK
+260 HASGSINCSM
-269 AKMSCETVVSVKVN
+269 ALT
-283 TDFEE
+283 FRIP
-288 LVSEKDVSEKKGT
+288 DV
-301 AAITKTM
+301 I
-308 ICRVPEVVLWNGK
+308 LWNGK
-321 AAPNLYKVKL
+321 TAPNLYKVKM
-331 KLVREGETID
+331 KLVRAGETLD

-352 NMTAD
+352 TITAD
-357 RGLFLNGEHIKIN
+357 KGLFLNGEHIKIN

-387 ENIQKDF
+387 ENIDRDF

-417 ELADKKG
+417 ETADKKG

-438 NEELKADAEEQLREL
+438 SEELKADAEEQLREL

-478 EFMHEELEK
+478 EFMHEELKK
-487 MKQLSHELDPSRLVT
+487 MQQLSHELDPSRLVT

-510 FRSKLNSV
+510 FKSKLNSV

-528 GWYYGEMQD
+528 GWYYGEMED
-537 YRDYLDRFHSER
+537 YRDYLNRFHEER

-564 IRLHSEVPMVR
+564 ISLHAENPMVR

-589 YPIFESRDYLYGSY
+589 YHIFESLDHLYGSY

-612 GLRKEGGQENINAKG
+612 GLRNEGGQKNINAKG
-627 LVSYDRNI
+627 LVTYDRNT

-648 QEKFIHICSGRF
+648 EEKFLHICSKRF
-660 VNRAKERIDI
+660 VNRAKESIEI
-670 KVYTNLMDAELFVDG
+670 KVYTNLSDAVLYVDEKE
-685 INFGHGRNDG
+685 FGSGTNDG
-695 NGRIIFSDVSLHE
+695 NGRIIFSDVPLHE
-708 GENRIKAAAEGLQD
+708 GENRIKVAAEGLTD

-728 VDSEDESYR
+728 VDSEDENYR
-737 LPDSNAGQAV
+737 LPGNNAGQAV
-747 KNWFLSEDD
+747 KNWFLSDDD
-756 VVREGYFSIKDTAN
+756 VVREGYFSLKDTAN
-770 DILENPDARAVLE
+770 DLLDDPDARAVLE
-783 KHLPSLV
+783 KYLPELV

-800 LGLSMQSIISRD
+800 LGLSMQSILSRD

>member
-1 MHKINI
+1 MHKIQI

-12 FKKIPDGNIRD
+12 FNKIPDGNIRD
-23 LAGLTGASLKGTDR
+23 LSGLTGDSKVVYSDVISSESDVMNAPGVR
-37 DAVSAD
+37 DSVENAAVG
-43 SADMNDSEVSDSG
+43 E
-56 KNAGI
+56 
-61 GKRENEALADING
+61 RENEALSDING
-74 TESFVTVALPHTW
+74 AESFVTVTLPHTW

-102 TIQPD
+102 TIQID

-148 EELLSHREVDLKIF
+148 EELLGHKEVKLRIF

-212 TGIDGNTGV
+212 TGIDGNTGI
-221 LRAEIHA
+221 LNAEIHA
-228 HMEPGVE
+228 RTDKEAE
-235 IKAEITDPLGRL
+235 IVAEITDPFGTLL
-247 TDALISEEQYEKT
+247 TDVRSEEVDSEST
-260 DISGIHYDK
+260 NTHASGSINCSMVLTFRIS
-269 AKMSCETVVSVKVN
+269 
-283 TDFEE
+283 
-288 LVSEKDVSEKKGT
+288 DV
-301 AAITKTM
+301 I
-308 ICRVPEVVLWNGK
+308 LWNGK
-321 AAPNLYKVKL
+321 TAPNLYKVKM
-331 KLVREGETID
+331 KFVRAGETLD

-352 NMTAD
+352 TINAD
-357 RGLFLNGEHIKIN
+357 KGLFLNGEHIKIN

-387 ENIQKDF
+387 ENIDRDF

-417 ELADKKG
+417 ETADKKG

-438 NEELKADAEEQLREL
+438 SEELKADAEEQLREL

-478 EFMHEELEK
+478 EFMHEELKK
-487 MKQLSHELDPSRLVT
+487 MQQFSHELDPSRFVT

-510 FRSKLNSV
+510 FKSKLNSV

-603 VWNMFDFHS
+603 VWNMFDFHI

-627 LVSYDRNI
+627 LVTYDRNA

-648 QEKFIHICSGRF
+648 EEKFLHICSKRF
-660 VNRAKERIDI
+660 VNRAKESIEI
-670 KVYTNLMDAELFVDG
+670 KVYTNLSDAVLYVDEKE
-685 INFGHGRNDG
+685 FGSGTNDG
-695 NGRIIFSDVSLHE
+695 NGRIVFSDVPLHE
-708 GENRIKAAAEGLQD
+708 GENRIKVDAEGLTD

-728 VDSEDESYR
+728 VDSEDENYR
-737 LPDSNAGQAV
+737 LPGNNAGQAV

-783 KHLPSLV
+783 KYLPELV
-790 KFMTEKDVIP
+790 KLMTEKDVIP
-800 LGLSMQSIISRD
+800 LGLSMQSILSRD

>member
-23 LAGLTGASLKGTDR
+23 LAGLTGPSLKGADR
-37 DAVSAD
+37 DAASAD

-61 GKRENEALADING
+61 GERENEALSDINRA
-74 TESFVTVALPHTW
+74 ESFVTVALPHTW
-87 YRDDDPY
+87 YRDEDPY

-102 TIQPD
+102 TIQIN

-148 EELLSHREVDLKIF
+148 EELLGHKEVKLRIF

-212 TGIDGNTGV
+212 TGIDGNTGI
-221 LRAEIHA
+221 LNAEIHA
-228 HMEPGVE
+228 RTDKEAE
-235 IKAEITDPLGRL
+235 IVAEITDPFGTLL
-247 TDALISEEQYEKT
+247 TDVRSEEVDSEST
-260 DISGIHYDK
+260 NTHASGSINCS
-269 AKMSCETVVSVKVN
+269 MVLT
-283 TDFEE
+283 FRIP
-288 LVSEKDVSEKKGT
+288 DV
-301 AAITKTM
+301 I
-308 ICRVPEVVLWNGK
+308 LWNGK
-321 AAPNLYKVKL
+321 TAPNLYKVKM
-331 KLVREGETID
+331 KFVRAGETLD

-352 NMTAD
+352 TITAD
-357 RGLFLNGEHIKIN
+357 KGLFLNGEHIKIN

-387 ENIQKDF
+387 ENIDRDF

-417 ELADKKG
+417 ETADKKG

-438 NEELKADAEEQLREL
+438 SEELKADAEEQLREL

-478 EFMHEELEK
+478 EFMHEELKK
-487 MKQLSHELDPSRLVT
+487 MQQLSHELDPSRLVT

-510 FRSKLNSV
+510 FKSKLNSV

-528 GWYYGEMQD
+528 GWYYGEMED
-537 YRDYLDRFHSER
+537 YRDYLNRFHEER

-564 IRLHSEVPMVR
+564 ISLHAENPMVR

-589 YPIFESRDYLYGSY
+589 YHIFESRDYLYGSY

-612 GLRKEGGQENINAKG
+612 GLRNEGGQKNINAKG
-627 LVSYDRNI
+627 LVTYDRNT

-648 QEKFIHICSGRF
+648 EEKFLHICSKRF
-660 VNRAKERIDI
+660 VNRAKESIEI
-670 KVYTNLMDAELFVDG
+670 KVYTNLSDAVLYVDEKE
-685 INFGHGRNDG
+685 FGSGTNDG
-695 NGRIIFSDVSLHE
+695 NGRIVFSDVPLHE
-708 GENRIKAAAEGLQD
+708 GENRIKVAAEGLTD

-728 VDSEDESYR
+728 VDSEDENYR
-737 LPDSNAGQAV
+737 LPGNNAGQAV

-756 VVREGYFSIKDTAN
+756 VVREGYFSIKDTAK
-770 DILENPDARAVLE
+770 DILEDPDARAVLE
-783 KHLPSLV
+783 KYLPELV

-800 LGLSMQSIISRD
+800 LGLSMQSILNRNTPD
-812 IPEGLDLKELNR
+812 GLDVKELNR

>member
-1 MHKINI
+1 MHKIQI

-23 LAGLTGASLKGTDR
+23 LGSLTGDTK
-37 DAVSAD
+37 VVD
-43 SADMNDSEVSDSG
+43 SYVISSVSDVMNAPGVRASG
-56 KNAGI
+56 ENAAVGE
-61 GKRENEALADING
+61 RENEALSDING
-74 TESFVTVALPHTW
+74 AESFVTVTLPHTW

-102 TIQPD
+102 TIQID

-148 EELLSHREVDLKIF
+148 EELLGHKEVKLRIF

-212 TGIDGNTGV
+212 TGIDGNTGI
-221 LRAEIHA
+221 LNAEIHA
-228 HMEPGVE
+228 RTDKEAE
-235 IKAEITDPLGRL
+235 IVAEITDPFGTLL
-247 TDALISEEQYEKT
+247 TDVKAEEVDPENANT
-260 DISGIHYDK
+260 HAS
-269 AKMSCETVVSVKVN
+269 VSINCSMVL
-283 TDFEE
+283 TFRIP
-288 LVSEKDVSEKKGT
+288 DV
-301 AAITKTM
+301 I
-308 ICRVPEVVLWNGK
+308 LWNGK
-321 AAPNLYKVKL
+321 TAPNLYKVKM
-331 KLVREGETID
+331 KFVRAGETLD

-352 NMTAD
+352 TITAD
-357 RGLFLNGEHIKIN
+357 KGLFLNGEHIKIN

-387 ENIQKDF
+387 ENIDRDF

-417 ELADKKG
+417 ETADKKG

-438 NEELKADAEEQLREL
+438 SEELKADAEEQLREL

-473 MFRDA
+473 MFKDA
-478 EFMHEELEK
+478 DFMHQELKK
-487 MKQLSHELDPSRLVT
+487 MQKLSHELDPSRLVT

-537 YRDYLDRFHSER
+537 YRDYLNRFHSER

-627 LVSYDRNI
+627 LVTYDRNT

-648 QEKFIHICSGRF
+648 EEKFLHICSKRF
-660 VNRAKERIDI
+660 VNRAKESIGI
-670 KVYTNLMDAELFVDG
+670 KVYTNLGDAVLYVDEKE
-685 INFGHGRNDG
+685 FGRGRNDG
-695 NGRIIFSDVSLHE
+695 NGRIVFSDVPLHE
-708 GENRIKAAAEGLQD
+708 GENRIKVAAEGLTD

-728 VDSEDESYR
+728 VDSEDENYR
-737 LPDSNAGQAV
+737 LPGNNAGQAV
-747 KNWFLSEDD
+747 KNWFLSDD
-756 VVREGYFSIKDTAN
+756 DIVREGYFSLKDTAN
-770 DILENPDARAVLE
+770 DLLDDPDARAVLE
-783 KHLPSLV
+783 KYLPELV

-800 LGLSMQSIISRD
+800 LGLSMQSILNRD

>member
-1 MHKINI
+1 M
-7 NEGWQ
+7 
-12 FKKIPDGNIRD
+12 
-23 LAGLTGASLKGTDR
+23 
-37 DAVSAD
+37 
-43 SADMNDSEVSDSG
+43 
-56 KNAGI
+56 
-61 GKRENEALADING
+61 
-74 TESFVTVALPHTW
+74 
-87 YRDDDPY
+87 
-94 RGLVLYQK
+94 
-102 TIQPD
+102 
-107 PDWKHVFVDIPG
+107 
-119 ADQHAV
+119 
-125 VLADDRK
+125 
-132 IGEHRGA
+132 
-139 YGAFRCEIP
+139 
-148 EELLSHREVDLKIF
+148 
-162 LTNVHDEGI
+162 
-171 SPLTG
+171 
-176 DFTVFGGLYRGVN
+176 
-189 LLVTEHESFFDP
+189 
-201 TYYGTSGVILR
+201 
-212 TGIDGNTGV
+212 
-221 LRAEIHA
+221 
-228 HMEPGVE
+228 
-235 IKAEITDPLGRL
+235 
-247 TDALISEEQYEKT
+247 
-260 DISGIHYDK
+260 
-269 AKMSCETVVSVKVN
+269 
-283 TDFEE
+283 
-288 LVSEKDVSEKKGT
+288 
-301 AAITKTM
+301 
-308 ICRVPEVVLWNGK
+308 
-321 AAPNLYKVKL
+321 
-331 KLVREGETID
+331 REGETLD

-352 NMTAD
+352 KMTAD

-473 MFRDA
+473 MFKDTD
-478 EFMHEELEK
+478 FMHEELRK
-487 MKQLSHELDPSRLVT
+487 MQQLSHELDPSRLVT

-670 KVYTNLMDAELFVDG
+670 KVYTNLMEAELFVDG

-695 NGRIIFSDVSLHE
+695 NGRIIFSDVPLHE

-737 LPDSNAGQAV
+737 LPDDNAGQAV

>member
-1 MHKINI
+1 MHKIQI

-12 FKKIPDGNIRD
+12 FNKIPDGNIRD
-23 LAGLTGASLKGTDR
+23 LSGLTGDSKVVYSDVISSESDVMNAPGVR
-37 DAVSAD
+37 DSVENAAVG
-43 SADMNDSEVSDSG
+43 E
-56 KNAGI
+56 
-61 GKRENEALADING
+61 RENEALSDING
-74 TESFVTVALPHTW
+74 AESFVTVTLPHTW

-102 TIQPD
+102 TIQID

-125 VLADDRK
+125 VLAEDRK

-148 EELLSHREVDLKIF
+148 KELLGNKEIKLRIF

-212 TGIDGNTGV
+212 TGIDGNTGI
-221 LRAEIHA
+221 LNAEIHA
-228 HMEPGVE
+228 RTDKEAE
-235 IKAEITDPLGRL
+235 IVAEITDPFGTLL
-247 TDALISEEQYEKT
+247 TDVRSEEVDSEST
-260 DISGIHYDK
+260 NTHASGSINCSMVLTFRIS
-269 AKMSCETVVSVKVN
+269 
-283 TDFEE
+283 
-288 LVSEKDVSEKKGT
+288 DV
-301 AAITKTM
+301 I
-308 ICRVPEVVLWNGK
+308 LWNGK
-321 AAPNLYKVKL
+321 TAPNLYKVKM
-331 KLVREGETID
+331 KFVRAGETLD

-352 NMTAD
+352 TINAD
-357 RGLFLNGEHIKIN
+357 KGLFLNGEHIKIN

-387 ENIQKDF
+387 ENIDRDF

-417 ELADKKG
+417 ETADKKG

-438 NEELKADAEEQLREL
+438 SEELKADAEEQLREL

-478 EFMHEELEK
+478 EFMHEELKK
-487 MKQLSHELDPSRLVT
+487 MQQLSHELDPSRLVT

-510 FRSKLNSV
+510 FKSKLNSV

-537 YRDYLDRFHSER
+537 YRDYLNRFHSER

-627 LVSYDRNI
+627 LVTYDRNA

-648 QEKFIHICSGRF
+648 EEKFLHICSKRF
-660 VNRAKERIDI
+660 VNRAKESIEI
-670 KVYTNLMDAELFVDG
+670 KVYTNLSDAVLYVDEKE
-685 INFGHGRNDG
+685 FGSGTNDG
-695 NGRIIFSDVSLHE
+695 NGRIVFSDVPLHE
-708 GENRIKAAAEGLQD
+708 GENRIKVDAEGLTD

-728 VDSEDESYR
+728 VDSEDENYR
-737 LPDSNAGQAV
+737 LPGNNAGQAV

-783 KHLPSLV
+783 KYLPELV
-790 KFMTEKDVIP
+790 KLMTEKDVIP
-800 LGLSMQSIISRD
+800 LGLSMQSILSRD

>member
-23 LAGLTGASLKGTDR
+23 LGGLTGDTK
-37 DAVSAD
+37 VVD
-43 SADMNDSEVSDSG
+43 SYVISSVSDVM
-56 KNAGI
+56 NAPGVRDP
-61 GKRENEALADING
+61 GENAAVGERENEALSDING
-74 TESFVTVALPHTW
+74 AESFVTVTLPHTW

-102 TIQPD
+102 TIQID

-125 VLADDRK
+125 VLAEDRK

-148 EELLSHREVDLKIF
+148 EELLGHKEVKLRIF

-212 TGIDGNTGV
+212 TGIDGNTGI
-221 LRAEIHA
+221 LNAEIHA
-228 HMEPGVE
+228 RTDKEAE
-235 IKAEITDPLGRL
+235 IVAEITDPFGTLL
-247 TDALISEEQYEKT
+247 TDVRSEEVDSEST
-260 DISGIHYDK
+260 NTHASGSINCS
-269 AKMSCETVVSVKVN
+269 MVLT
-283 TDFEE
+283 FRIP
-288 LVSEKDVSEKKGT
+288 DV
-301 AAITKTM
+301 I
-308 ICRVPEVVLWNGK
+308 LWNGK
-321 AAPNLYKVKL
+321 TAPNLYKVKM
-331 KLVREGETID
+331 KFVRAGETLD

-352 NMTAD
+352 TITAD
-357 RGLFLNGEHIKIN
+357 KGLFLNGEHIKIN

-387 ENIQKDF
+387 ENIDRDF

-417 ELADKKG
+417 ETADKKG

-438 NEELKADAEEQLREL
+438 SEELKADAEEQLREL

-478 EFMHEELEK
+478 EFMHEELKK
-487 MKQLSHELDPSRLVT
+487 MQQLSHELDPSRLVT

-510 FRSKLNSV
+510 FKSKLNSV

-537 YRDYLDRFHSER
+537 YRDYLNRFHEER

-612 GLRKEGGQENINAKG
+612 GLRNEGGQKNINAKG
-627 LVSYDRNI
+627 LVTYDRNT

-648 QEKFIHICSGRF
+648 EEKFLHICSKRF
-660 VNRAKERIDI
+660 VNRAKESIEI
-670 KVYTNLMDAELFVDG
+670 KVYTNLSDAVLYVDEKE
-685 INFGHGRNDG
+685 FGSGTNDG
-695 NGRIIFSDVSLHE
+695 NGRIVFSDVPLHE
-708 GENRIKAAAEGLQD
+708 GENRIKVAAEGLTD

-728 VDSEDESYR
+728 VDSEDENYR
-737 LPDSNAGQAV
+737 LPGNNAGQAV
-747 KNWFLSEDD
+747 KNWFLSDDD

-783 KHLPSLV
+783 KYLPELV

-800 LGLSMQSIISRD
+800 LGLSMQSILSRD